1 MTVQRSTA
9 DSRLAI
15 DGGVPVRR
23 TAFPQWPVFDEREE
37 HLLLEVL
44 HSGEWGA
51 LKGSKTAEFQARFA
65 AYQGAK
71 FGTCVPNGTLAL
83 ELALK
88 ALGVRQGDEVITTP
102 YTFVATANAA
112 IALGAVPIFAD
123 IDLSSY
129 NLDPVEVERAITPR
143 TKVIVPVHMGGR
155 PTDMDALRAI
165 AARHGLRILEDA
177 CQAWGS
183 EWRGHRV
190 GAIGDI
196 GAFSFQSSKNITAGE
211 GGMIVTNDEALAEA
225 CWSLHNVGR
234 VRGGLWYHHEIVG
247 WNLRITEWQSAVLL
261 AQLERLDEQ
270 TERREANARYLVER
284 LSQVPGL
291 NPLQADPRITRQS
304 RHVFIVRY
312 DSAAF
317 GGRSRDHFVEALCG
331 EGIDPIAPGYVPL
344 NRVPG
349 IRRAMAESGEAAVRG
364 LSVAG
369 DGLPELPGCPRAEWA
384 SQNTIWF
391 YQYALLGDET
401 DIDDIAMAATKIQR
415 AWG

>member
-1 MTVQRSTA
+1 MQRSSMNLA
-9 DSRLAI
+9 LAI
-15 DGGVPVRR
+15 DGGEPVRR
-23 TAFPQWPVFDEREE
+23 TAFPKWPVFDEREE
-37 HLLLEVL
+37 RQLLEVL

-51 LKGSKTAEFQARFA
+51 LKGGKTAEFQARFA
-65 AYQGAK
+65 AYQGAR
-71 FGTCVPNGTLAL
+71 FGLCVPNGTLAL

-88 ALGVRQGDEVITTP
+88 ALGVGRGDEVITTP

-112 IALGAVPIFAD
+112 IAIGAVPVFAD
-123 IDLSSY
+123 IDLDSY
-129 NLDPVEVERAITPR
+129 NLDPVEVEKAITSR
-143 TKVIVPVHMGGR
+143 TKVILPVHMGGR
-155 PTDMDALRAI
+155 PADMDALGAI
-165 AARHGLRILEDA
+165 AARHSLRILEDA

-183 EWRGHRV
+183 EWRGRRV
-190 GAIGDI
+190 GAIGDL

-211 GGMIVTNDEALAEA
+211 GGAIVTNDEALAET

-234 VRGGLWYHHEIVG
+234 VRGGLWYHHEVVG

-270 TERREANARYLVER
+270 TERREANARYLIEN

-291 NPLQADPRITRQS
+291 SPLQEDRRITRQS

-312 DSAAF
+312 DPSAF
-317 GGRSRDHFVEALCG
+317 GGHSRDEFVDALSH

-349 IRRAMAESGEAAVRG
+349 IRRAMLESGEAAARG
-364 LSVAG
+364 FRPSA
-369 DGLPELPGCPRAEWA
+369 DGLPELPACPRAEWA
-384 SQNTIWF
+384 SQNTVWL
-391 YQYALLGDET
+391 YQYALLGDRA
-401 DIDDIAMAATKIQR
+401 DMDDIVAAATKIQH